1 MRRSRW
7 ISGAACLVAA
17 AAALVLLIGCSA
29 SSEQPPKQWDKLTSG
44 RLSGAQPSRVF
55 LGTYHLGS
63 EVRLAWVLSGPT
75 DPHVAL
81 ALRVDNAGT
90 AASYTNTIF
99 SPKDAPPRRSD
110 NALGFID
117 IPTAD
122 YHVYLV
128 QRFRSGQGPGF
139 DVTYTLFT
147 RGYVSGATP
156 TGF

>member
-1 MRRSRW
+1 V
-7 ISGAACLVAA
+7 ACLVAA
-17 AAALVLLIGCSA
+17 AALIMLAGCST

-44 RLSGAQPSRVF
+44 RLSGAQPSKVF

-75 DPHVAL
+75 DPHGAL
-81 ALRVDNAGT
+81 SLRVDNAGT
-90 AASYTNTIF
+90 AASYTNTLF

-122 YHVYLV
+122 YHVYFI

-139 DVTYTLFT
+139 NVTYTLFT